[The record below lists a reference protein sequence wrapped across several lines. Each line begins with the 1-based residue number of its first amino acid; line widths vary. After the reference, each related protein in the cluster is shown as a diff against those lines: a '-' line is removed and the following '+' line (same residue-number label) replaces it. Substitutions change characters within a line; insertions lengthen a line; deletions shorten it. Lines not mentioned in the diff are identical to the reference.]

1 MRPRDSDNLEIG
13 HVEDVMVDLESW
25 TIRYMVI
32 DTSNW
37 IGGRT
42 VLVSPEWVRRHEAR
56 SLRPFSAWRSPL
68 W

>member
-1 MRPRDSDNLEIG
+1 
-13 HVEDVMVDLESW
+13 MVDLESW